1 MCIFD
6 QSIPFCHETPCTESV
21 RDGELKIPDFLTF
34 VIYGCTLEEELI
46 ELVTL
51 NKKIVTANGNIL
63 FGFNS
68 IATNIEALKQNMKEN
83 KSPLMI
89 KNIKWNKK
97 WTNMQIACTYRVS
110 HIEMRYYRQW

>member
-1 MCIFD
+1 MFVKR
-6 QSIPFCHETPCTESV
+6 HRN
-21 RDGELKIPDFLTF
+21 RDGELKIADFLTF

-89 KNIKWNKK
+89 KNIK
-97 WTNMQIACTYRVS
+97 
-110 HIEMRYYRQW
+110 

>member
-1 MCIFD
+1 MWK
-6 QSIPFCHETPCTESV
+6 STET
-21 RDGELKIPDFLTF
+21 GIWELKIPDFLTF
-34 VIYGCTLEEELI
+34 VIYGCTLEEEII

-89 KNIKWNKK
+89 KNIQWNKK
-97 WTNMQIACTYRVS
+97 WTKLPV
-110 HIEMRYYRQW
+110 